1 MMSSVVLNKPL
12 FNEKTISFLVVTLLP
27 RKAKALDPQ
36 RLIGPTGIWVYLGET
51 TCQAAS
57 LVSAY
62 APSLS
67 PAR

>member
-1 MMSSVVLNKPL
+1 MIPSVVLK
-12 FNEKTISFLVVTLLP
+12 ESFSTKQNSCFVVTP
-27 RKAKALDPQ
+27 RPRRPKALDPQ
-36 RLIGPTGIWVYLGET
+36 RLTSPIGIWVYLGET

-57 LVSAY
+57 LMSAY